1 MITIIPAIDI
11 IEGKCVRLSQG
22 DYSQKTVYSEDP
34 LEVAKMFEDAGIK
47 RLHLVDLEGAKAQQ
61 VINIKVL
68 EQIASNTKLHIDF
81 GGGIKSTSELKMV
94 FNSGA
99 HQTTWKLGRYKPR
112 YGYWVKWLEIFGAEK
127 IILGADVKDYH
138 VAITGWLDVTKIK
151 VIDFIKSYN
160 ELGLDYVLCTD
171 ISKDGMLQGTSIELY
186 EKLIDHFPDLNII
199 ASGGIT
205 EIKEIENLQEM
216 GVYGVI
222 VGKAIY
228 EGKITL
234 DQLKLFID

>member
-68 EQIASNTKLHIDF
+68 ELIASNTNLHIDF

-94 FNSGA
+94 FNCGA
-99 HQTTWKLGRYKPR
+99 HQATIGSLAVTNRDMVIG
-112 YGYWVKWLEIFGAEK
+112 WLEIFGAEK
-127 IILGADVKDYH
+127 IILGADVKDSH

-151 VIDFIKSYN
+151 VVDFIKSYN

-216 GVYGVI
+216 GIYGVI

-234 DQLKLFID
+234 DQLKLFLE

>member
-99 HQTTWKLGRYKPR
+99 HQATIGSLAVTNRDMVIG
-112 YGYWVKWLEIFGAEK
+112 WLEIFGAEK